1 MATAVCPRCA
11 RVVRLHEGRPFITA
25 SGDVELWHR
34 ECREAR
40 LLPTLADPVFLA
52 PPPPSR
58 HKHWLIGA
66 GAAASAAL
74 VVIAITQWTWAVST
88 QPVASAVPDP
98 EVIQREPLTVPART
112 VVKELTPPTRER
124 TVTAISDQHAVP
136 DHASGV
142 PLDEAF
148 YTLRGW
154 LHPISGVDGLLPIT
168 SQGGF
173 GAERQGIE
181 RTECGRGHCGVDL
194 HGPRGRG
201 IIAVATGVVVRVE
214 LRRDGGDGMS
224 GRYVKLRHEDGSTT
238 AYMHLDSVD
247 NALEPGDTVYAGQFL
262 GTLGS
267 TGVAANAPHLH
278 FALELPKD
286 PDRAGEETLF
296 VDPAPFLA
304 RSKISPIVSR
314 GDLVHAVKPAF

>member
-25 SGDVELWHR
+25 SGDIELWHPA
-34 ECREAR
+34 CREAR

-52 PPPPSR
+52 PAPPSR
-58 HKHWLIGA
+58 RKHWLIGA

-74 VVIAITQWTWAVST
+74 VVIAVTQWTWAVST
-88 QPVASAVPDP
+88 QPVAAAVPNP
-98 EVIQREPLTVPART
+98 EVIQREPLTVPVEA
-112 VVKELTPPTRER
+112 VAKETTPPRRER
-124 TVTAISDQHAVP
+124 TVTAVSDRHAIP
-136 DHASGV
+136 DHTRGV

-154 LHPISGVDGLLPIT
+154 LHPISGVDQLVPTT
-168 SQGGF
+168 SQRGF
-173 GAERQGIE
+173 GAERHGIE
-181 RTECGRGHCGVDL
+181 RSECGRGHCGVDL
-194 HGPRGRG
+194 QGPRGRG

-214 LRRDGGDGMS
+214 RREDGGDGMS

-238 AYMHLDSVD
+238 AYMHLDAVD
-247 NALEPGDTVYAGQFL
+247 DTIEAGDTVYAGQFL

-278 FALELPKD
+278 FALELPRQ
-286 PDRAGEETLF
+286 PDSIGDTRF

-314 GDLVHAVKPAF
+314 GDRVHARKPAF